1 VGAAKV
7 DPVDAFAHK
16 LAASIR
22 LLLSN
27 RSGDVTAALA
37 GVQRLLQT
45 KFDKHAIAD
54 RLEKVQS
61 DADNQKIEAA
71 VKEAY
76 ALGRAEGIK
85 QAQASQRGTNTFR
98 NTDGKLE
105 FDQVALYVQREMHRL
120 RYPEKHREFLDK
132 MALYA
137 VEGYEPSKR
146 QGKYLFDLFVEL
158 GGKIE

>member
-1 VGAAKV
+1 MGAAKA

-27 RSGDVTAALA
+27 RSGEVTAALA
-37 GVQRLLQT
+37 SVQRLLQT
-45 KFDKHAIAD
+45 NFDKHAIAD

-61 DADNQKIEAA
+61 NADKQKIEAV

-85 QAQASQRGTNTFR
+85 QAQASQHGTNTFR

-105 FDQVALYVQREMHRL
+105 FDQVALFVQREMHRL
-120 RYPEKHREFLDK
+120 RPHTHDFVNK
-132 MALYA
+132 MAAYA
-137 VEGYEPSKR
+137 VEGFEPSKK
-146 QGKYLFDLFVEL
+146 QGKYLFDLFLEL
-158 GGKIE
+158 GGKIK